1 MRAIGLDG
9 DEAESSIR
17 FSLGFG
23 TSDADVEEAVGLIE
37 ETLARLSKVE
47 MVSTT
52 SATVSATA
60 VS

>member
-23 TSDADVEEAVGLIE
+23 TSDADVEEAVGLIQ
-37 ETLARLSKVE
+37 ETLAKLSQVE
-47 MVSTT
+47 LRHCQ
-52 SATVSATA
+52 A
-60 VS
+60 